1 MAIIMKKN
9 ISIMLI
15 LLVGV
20 LILGGCSSTNVQKQ
34 PSQDQVQQKTDV
46 KTQEE
51 KSALKLD
58 NKKYDE
64 LIKLHC
70 EDYLSLKGKYLGK
83 QAENQC
89 YQAIALATDDISLCN
104 LMIDAEMASKEE
116 DTNDCIYAFADKKN
130 DEKICEQ
137 IQYKDSKKQFEERQH
152 CLAAIWSKLGDVEK
166 CEDLEYSVAKQR
178 CIADAS

>member
-1 MAIIMKKN
+1 MKKI
-9 ISIMLI
+9 ISIMFI

-20 LILGGCSSTNVQKQ
+20 IILGGCSSINVQEQ
-34 PSQDQVQQKTDV
+34 PSQRQIQQNTDV
-46 KTQEE
+46 KPQEE
-51 KSALKLD
+51 KTGLKLD
-58 NKKYDE
+58 NEQYGD

-89 YQAIALATDDISLCN
+89 YQAIALTTDNMNLCN

-137 IQYKDSKKQFEERQH
+137 IQYEDDQKQFEERQH
-152 CLAAIWSKLGDVEK
+152 CLAAVWSKLGDVEK
-166 CEDLEYSVAKQR
+166 CEELEYSVAKNR